1 METLNYSP
9 FLKKIILTISLF
21 LPLYSYSQSLQGF
34 ISLLDISLAF
44 QSAAIHLILSFIMGR
59 GTPLAFAMSSLFV
72 IFVCSLNG
80 YHFIYFDRREWI
92 WEAEALIFA
101 CVAFWEY

>member
-9 FLKKIILTISLF
+9 FLQKIILTISLF

-44 QSAAIHLILSFIMGR
+44 QSAVIHLILSFIMGI

-80 YHFIYFDRREWI
+80 YPFIYFDRREWI

-101 CVAFWEY
+101 YAAFWEY